1 MNVKLKKLGRPR
13 KKKGVTSF
21 MNFQR
26 IGLVMHWYD
35 EERTIG
41 QKHSAAVA
49 QTVELIKQNHPM
61 MRISQAEVK
70 RILAALRPR
79 GSHTI
84 LRFEGSTLR
93 GEELAKHCRIEA
105 QPAVV
110 SKKKG
115 SKLLAPADVIL
126 PKSVTTYKMY
136 IGERPNYPRHNLKP
150 PKE

>member
-1 MNVKLKKLGRPR
+1 MNKKLGRPR
-13 KKKGVTSF
+13 KKKGVTPF

-35 EERTIG
+35 EERTNG

-84 LRFEGSTLR
+84 LRFEGSTVR
-93 GEELAKHCRIEA
+93 GEELAKHYRIEA
-105 QPAVV
+105 QPAAVFQN
-110 SKKKG
+110 KG
-115 SKLLAPADVIL
+115 SKLPAPADDIL
-126 PKSVTTYKMY
+126 PKSVTIYRTYCS
-136 IGERPNYPRHNLKP
+136 ERPNYPRHNRKP